1 MKIGFIISAYDE
13 IDILN
18 NTVNSIKK
26 NNVPIIVI
34 QSDPNDPTKI
44 LNSKKVDFY
53 QQLSDLAGSKEEY
66 LKERDDKHIKQATT
80 PVKAVTRNF
89 SFGFLASKK
98 FDVDWWIAILADVSI
113 SNIDG
118 IKNIIEKMIKQKKS
132 IGVTRAIGQVFVDK
146 NNKLTRIQND
156 NITDFMPQFFIVNSL
171 LIKKGLFSNFQITNP
186 FTTEQ
191 CLGDEVNR
199 FCLEQKIDF
208 KTLTYVISNYAY
220 PQNISGLKYNS
231 DRINMP
237 KYVDKFVNRLRRI
250 KIKYF

>member
-13 IDILN
+13 IVILN
-18 NTVNSIKK
+18 ATVNSIKK
-26 NNVPIIVI
+26 NNFPIIVI
-34 QSDPNDPTKI
+34 QSDPNNAAKMLDP
-44 LNSKKVDFY
+44 NKVDFY
-53 QQLSDLAGSKEEY
+53 QKLSDLAGSKEEY
-66 LKERDDKHIKQATT
+66 LKERDDTNIKQATT

-89 SFGFLASKK
+89 SFGFLASHK
-98 FDVDWWIAILADVSI
+98 FDVDWWITILADVSI
-113 SNIDG
+113 SNING
-118 IKNIIEKMIKQKKS
+118 ITKLIEKMIKQNKS
-132 IGVTRAIGQVFVDK
+132 IGVTRAVGQVFVDQ
-146 NNKLTRIQND
+146 NNKLTRIQNMD
-156 NITDFMPQFFIVNSL
+156 TTDFMPQFFIVNSS

-199 FCLEQKIDF
+199 FCLEQKTDF
-208 KTLTYVISNYAY
+208 KTLIYVISDYAY

-237 KYVDKFVNRLRRI
+237 KYVDKLVNRLRRI